1 VQTSRSRVGGAP
13 AAVPLQPA
21 GSAAAAAVAR
31 DYLLALM
38 RGDTRSANT
47 ALGKP
52 PSSGGGFEEQSFVD
66 RQARIT
72 DLRTTSNDDGTYKV
86 EAEVASSNG
95 TFFVTFQVTR
105 NEASYYITD
114 HYAIKVK

>member
-1 VQTSRSRVGGAP
+1 
-13 AAVPLQPA
+13 
-21 GSAAAAAVAR
+21 
-31 DYLLALM
+31 M

-72 DLRTTSNDDGTYKV
+72 DLRTTSNVDGTYKV
-86 EAEVASSNG
+86 EAEVASSKG
-95 TFFVTFQVTR
+95 TFFVTFQVVR
-105 NEASYYITD
+105 NAATFFITD
-114 HYAIKVK
+114 HYAIKVQ